1 MKVILQCIDQPES
14 IVHLMKMVVFFSV
27 DDDPE
32 IYDLLTDSIV
42 LKVRKLKVDDILT
55 VVVNFAHTLNP
66 QA

>member
-66 QA
+66 

>member
-1 MKVILQCIDQPES
+1 M
-14 IVHLMKMVVFFSV
+14 HLMKMVVFFSV

-66 QA
+66 

>member
-1 MKVILQCIDQPES
+1 MQCIDQPES